1 MDASNGNRDQPPPE
15 FVEEFKRRRRRE
27 RWSAFLRPLIT
38 LASIVVS
45 IGFLMFILRTCDQ
58 RVPRSEVFQQ
68 SDARPPADISPARP
82 QP

>member
-1 MDASNGNRDQPPPE
+1 MDASNSNGAQPPPE
-15 FVEEFKRRRRRE
+15 FVEESKRRRRRE

-58 RVPRSEVFQQ
+58 RVPRSAVFQQ
-68 SDARPPADISPARP
+68 GDARPLVDVAPARP

>member
-1 MDASNGNRDQPPPE
+1 MDASNGNRDQPSLE

-58 RVPRSEVFQQ
+58 RVPRSEGLQQ
-68 SDARPPADISPARP
+68 GNARPPADSPRAHPRP
-82 QP
+82 